1 MATVCGAGSFTHAYT
16 FTRQFVGMGFTSYL
30 ATPTLFLGVD
40 MHTAEEYMPI
50 ALTQEVIL
58 KRGDVSIPCYCS
70 DPSNWRPDPAV
81 GFTRLREC

>member
-1 MATVCGAGSFTHAYT
+1 MVQARSLMHAHSPGSLWA
-16 FTRQFVGMGFTSYL
+16 MGLTSYL
-30 ATPTLFLGVD
+30 ATQTLFLGVD
-40 MHTAEEYMPI
+40 MHTAGECMPI

-70 DPSNWRPDPAV
+70 EPSNWRPDPAV